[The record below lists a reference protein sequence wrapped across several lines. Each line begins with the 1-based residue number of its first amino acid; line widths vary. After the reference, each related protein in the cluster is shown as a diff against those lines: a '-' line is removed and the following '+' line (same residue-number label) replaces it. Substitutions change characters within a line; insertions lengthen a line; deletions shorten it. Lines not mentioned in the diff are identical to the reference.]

1 MDFSR
6 YLPRVI
12 THLLPRWIWIAPQ
25 AILSSSPSTIPAPDT
40 TVIIGAGVIGLSTA
54 YYLALALN
62 ETTSYMPPSVP
73 DIVVIDSSHDI
84 CSGASGEATGGLG
97 DFGFSSD
104 TAPLGTLSYQL
115 HKELASK
122 YNGREK
128 YKFSDLG
135 ILRVSPNN
143 FTGKPSPPDT
153 WGPSPPGDKTI
164 SDLPPWINPSNDW
177 NVQSLAEAPHAAHL
191 DPEQF
196 CRFLR
201 QQCENLGVRFLLNS
215 AITSVQRDDARQS
228 FTEVT
233 VQTRDDTHTTHT
245 IPCKAVV
252 IAAGPWSTRV
262 FSQLF
267 PAGKLNLRMDSTK
280 SAGNHVLVRNPR
292 WKPADDENGVNQIF
306 LNNVVNGPNRLDI
319 TSFLGGYLYIGG
331 WGAKPERL
339 PEFAEDVQGQ
349 PDEIK
354 AMLNMSRQYLRLE
367 ANEELEVVKAG
378 RCYRPLAVPNKPTIT
393 KVNWDMLGD
402 PKPKLESEAPLDS
415 FERHSSPVIGGL
427 YLNTGHNSEGIT
439 LGPGS
444 GRVMSELLLG
454 RTPSV
459 PISNFGLENEEKVA
473 PWKFRL

>member
-191 DPEQF
+191 Y
-196 CRFLR
+196 
-201 QQCENLGVRFLLNS
+201 
-215 AITSVQRDDARQS
+215 
-228 FTEVT
+228 
-233 VQTRDDTHTTHT
+233 
-245 IPCKAVV
+245 
-252 IAAGPWSTRV
+252 V
-262 FSQLF
+262 FSM
-267 PAGKLNLRMDSTK
+267 R
-280 SAGNHVLVRNPR
+280 
-292 WKPADDENGVNQIF
+292 
-306 LNNVVNGPNRLDI
+306 
-319 TSFLGGYLYIGG
+319 
-331 WGAKPERL
+331 
-339 PEFAEDVQGQ
+339 
-349 PDEIK
+349 
-354 AMLNMSRQYLRLE
+354 
-367 ANEELEVVKAG
+367 
-378 RCYRPLAVPNKPTIT
+378 
-393 KVNWDMLGD
+393 
-402 PKPKLESEAPLDS
+402 
-415 FERHSSPVIGGL
+415 SSLHPC
-427 YLNTGHNSEGIT
+427 
-439 LGPGS
+439 
-444 GRVMSELLLG
+444 
-454 RTPSV
+454 
-459 PISNFGLENEEKVA
+459 
-473 PWKFRL
+473 